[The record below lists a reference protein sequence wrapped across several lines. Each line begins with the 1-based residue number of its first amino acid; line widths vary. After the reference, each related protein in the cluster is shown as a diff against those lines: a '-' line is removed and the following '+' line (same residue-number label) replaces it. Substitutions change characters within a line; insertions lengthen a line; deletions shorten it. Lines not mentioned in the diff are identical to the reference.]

1 MARHGGLRR
10 SQRGVVVDLN
20 KSGRQPTHA
29 ADVPVPVRRHHY
41 RAGPLIVGRTREGED
56 LHLATTGDLN
66 LATGGDFLRTRT
78 SPAAANAAT
87 RTESPAEASCS
98 RRAAREPGRRQGS

>member
-1 MARHGGLRR
+1 M
-10 SQRGVVVDLN
+10 VVDLN

-56 LHLATTGDLN
+56 LHLATSGDLN
-66 LATGGDFLRTRT
+66 LATGGDFLM
-78 SPAAANAAT
+78 AT
-87 RTESPAEASCS
+87 DIPSG
-98 RRAAREPGRRQGS
+98 RERGYAHRVSGRSLL